1 MSSSPPFYSFGPFV
15 LDPSKRLLQRNGET
29 VPLTPKAFD
38 LLLLLVR
45 HRGAVVAKEVL
56 LDEVW
61 PGTVVEESNLAF
73 QIHTLRKALDPKS
86 GGARYIAT
94 IPGRGY
100 QFVTDVLTA
109 TEERE
114 VVVEEHE
121 KTTVAIH
128 QSTTPRARVLAPIAA
143 ALVLLTLAGLLFL
156 RRSPAATPR
165 SDGTVRSLAVL
176 PFKPIVAADRDEALE
191 MGMADALIARISSV
205 SGVVVRPL
213 TAVRRYNGIDH
224 DPLLAG
230 RQLAVDAVMDGS
242 IQRTGDAIRVRARL
256 LRVADGTQLWSGEF
270 DARYSGIFDVQDSI
284 SSRLAEAL
292 TLDLT
297 PDERR
302 RMTAHPTGNLDAYRA
317 YALGRVHQLRV
328 RPGDI
333 REGIRYFRE
342 AVTLDPG
349 YAAAY
354 AGLADVYSTL
364 PISADEPP
372 AENFRQAKA
381 AAEQALS
388 LDPHLSDAYTARAT
402 AKFWYDW
409 DWEDAERDFRRAI
422 ELNPGNGLARLR
434 FAHLLSNLG
443 RHEEARREAL
453 EAQKL
458 EPLSPIVGALSAQF
472 SLQAGNLAAAKEES
486 ERVLRDHPGFWIA
499 HLNLAKALEQEG
511 RLDESLA
518 ELERALKLS
527 GPNLEAQS
535 MIGFVHGRRGDAA
548 RARAI
553 AAEMEASSRTRFV
566 PPTKVALVYAGL
578 DDRDA
583 AFAWLRRA
591 CRERDLALTFLY
603 ANPRWQRLASDPRFE
618 EIRRCVNLPVWRSA
632 PQSPLPTSAAR

>member
-15 LDPSKRLLQRNGET
+15 LDPSKRLLQKNGEP

-38 LLLLLVR
+38 LLLLLIS
-45 HRGAVVAKEVL
+45 HRGSVVAKEVL

-73 QIHTLRKALDPKS
+73 QIHTLRKALDEKS

-100 QFVTDVLTA
+100 QFVTDVSPPA
-109 TEERE
+109 EERE

-128 QSTTPRARVLAPIAA
+128 QSATPRERVLAAVAA

-156 RRSPAATPR
+156 RRSPDVPPR
-165 SDGTVRSLAVL
+165 PDGTVRSLAVL
-176 PFKPIVAADRDEALE
+176 PFKPIVASDRDEALE
-191 MGMADALIARISSV
+191 IGMADALIARISSV
-205 SGVVVRPL
+205 RGVVVRPL
-213 TAVRRYNGIDH
+213 TAVRRYGGIDH
-224 DPLLAG
+224 DPFVAG
-230 RQLAVDAVMDGS
+230 RELAVDAVLDGS
-242 IQRTGDAIRVRARL
+242 IHRTGDAIRVRARL
-256 LRVADGTQLWSGEF
+256 LRVSDGTQLWSGEF

-292 TLDLT
+292 TLEPT

-302 RMTAHPTGNLDAYRA
+302 RMNARPTQSLDAYRA

-354 AGLADVYSTL
+354 AGLADVHSTL

-388 LDPHLSDAYTARAT
+388 LDPYLSDAYTARAT
-402 AKFWYDW
+402 VKFWYDW

-422 ELNPGNGLARLR
+422 ELNPGSGLARIRL
-434 FAHLLSNLG
+434 AHLLSNLG

-472 SLQAGNLAAAKEES
+472 SLQAGNLAAAKDQS
-486 ERVLRDHPGFWIA
+486 HRLLRDHPDFWIA
-499 HLNLAKALEQEG
+499 HLNIAKALEQEG
-511 RLDESLA
+511 RLDEALV
-518 ELERALKLS
+518 ELERASPLS
-527 GPNLEAQS
+527 GSNLEAQG
-535 MIGFVHGRRGDAA
+535 MIGFVHGLRGDAA
-548 RARAI
+548 QARAI
-553 AAEMEASSRTRFV
+553 AGEMVASSRTRYV
-566 PPTKVALVYAGL
+566 PATKIALVYVGL
-578 DDRDA
+578 GDRDA
-583 AFAWLRRA
+583 AFEWLRRA
-591 CRERDLALTFLY
+591 CRERDLGLTFLY
-603 ANPRWQRLASDPRFE
+603 ANPRWQRLETDPRFE
-618 EIRRCVNLPVWRSA
+618 EIRRCVNLPAWRST